1 MVPYL
6 DVIVSGEQFKES
18 KPNPEIYQKTAE
30 LLGVLPEE
38 CIAIEDSTVGITAAH
53 RAGVKVIALRD
64 DRFDFDRSLADGE
77 IGAMDDFIQF
87 CEKDP
92 EIFF

>member
-1 MVPYL
+1 MW
-6 DVIVSGEQFKES
+6 IGEKFQS
-18 KPNPEIYQKTAE
+18 NPEIYLKTAQ
-30 LLGVLPEE
+30 LLGALPKE

-77 IGAMDDFIQF
+77 IGALEEFIGLYEREEG
-87 CEKDP
+87 CRP
-92 EIFF
+92 